1 MSNRNLRARDF
12 EKFATARGFVA
23 MHLAKETC
31 NSTWYRKPLQ
41 FMTLT
46 AANHGTLTNFRQP
59 CDNVRHDLL
68 ASPSWSSARLRSEN
82 PHATLI
88 RPDLEAPQQGESTM
102 RTMAQSLVFPLLLC
116 LFEIA
121 GNFTFAAEPIG
132 LSVTW
137 DKNYLTIRG
146 DKLPGREMKV
156 LYLEAY
162 CRPGSTD
169 RDWGQTVI
177 GHTTEQLPL
186 AAGETASRVV
196 KLKCLLKDGVTVQHT
211 ITAKDDEIDFQ
222 LVAHNPTDKP
232 SQADW
237 AQPCIRVGEFTGLDR
252 VQYVSKSFV
261 FVDGHLMR
269 MPLVIDGKV
278 AAPPASVTNVGRDPV
293 ISIEKWAMKARYI
306 PGQVWAG
313 KGVDRND
320 VNPRPLSNIVLSN
333 GLIGCYS
340 ADESMVMAT
349 AFEPYQELFQGV
361 AHCVHSD
368 FRIGGLKPG
377 ETKPIRGK
385 IYFVKNDIPTL
396 LKRYEKDFPEHVSPT
411 K

>member
-1 MSNRNLRARDF
+1 
-12 EKFATARGFVA
+12 
-23 MHLAKETC
+23 
-31 NSTWYRKPLQ
+31 
-41 FMTLT
+41 
-46 AANHGTLTNFRQP
+46 
-59 CDNVRHDLL
+59 
-68 ASPSWSSARLRSEN
+68 
-82 PHATLI
+82 
-88 RPDLEAPQQGESTM
+88 M
-102 RTMAQSLVFPLLLC
+102 RTMTRLLAFPLLLC
-116 LFEIA
+116 LVEITLVEITC
-121 GNFTFAAEPIG
+121 NVTYAADPPG
-132 LSVTW
+132 LSLTW

-169 RDWGQTVI
+169 REWGQTVI

-186 AAGETASRVV
+186 AAGETAGRLV

-261 FVDGHLMR
+261 FVDGHLTR

-278 AAPPASVTNVGRDPV
+278 LAPPASVTNVGRDPV
-293 ISIEKWAMKARYI
+293 ISLEKWAMKARYI

-320 VNPRPLSNIVLSN
+320 VNPRPLSNVVLSN

-340 ADESMVMAT
+340 ADETMVMAT

-385 IYFVKNDIPTL
+385 IYFVKNDIPAL
-396 LKRYEKDFPEHVSPT
+396 LKRYEKDFPEHVSPA

>member
-1 MSNRNLRARDF
+1 MQTSTRF
-12 EKFATARGFVA
+12 
-23 MHLAKETC
+23 LA
-31 NSTWYRKPLQ
+31 
-41 FMTLT
+41 F
-46 AANHGTLTNFRQP
+46 
-59 CDNVRHDLL
+59 
-68 ASPSWSSARLRSEN
+68 
-82 PHATLI
+82 
-88 RPDLEAPQQGESTM
+88 
-102 RTMAQSLVFPLLLC
+102 LLLC
-116 LFEIA
+116 CLDITSNPA
-121 GNFTFAAEPIG
+121 RAAEPLG
-132 LSVTW
+132 LSLAW
-137 DKNYLTIRG
+137 EKNYLTIRG

-162 CRPGSTD
+162 CRAGSTD

-186 AAGETASRVV
+186 LSGETAGKVIR
-196 KLKCLLKDGVTVQHT
+196 LKCLLKDGVTVQHT
-211 ITAKDDEIDFQ
+211 ITAGDDEISFQ

-278 AAPPASVTNVGRDPV
+278 ATPPASVTNVDRDPV
-293 ISIEKWAMKARYI
+293 IPLEKWSMKARYI

-313 KGVDRND
+313 RGVDRND

-340 ADESMVMAT
+340 ADETMVMAT

-368 FRIGGLKPG
+368 FRIGGLKAG
-377 ETKPIRGK
+377 ETKPLRGK
-385 IYFVKNDIPTL
+385 IYFVKSDIPAL
-396 LKRYEKDFPEHVSPT
+396 LKRYEKDFPEHIAPA

>member
-1 MSNRNLRARDF
+1 
-12 EKFATARGFVA
+12 
-23 MHLAKETC
+23 
-31 NSTWYRKPLQ
+31 
-41 FMTLT
+41 
-46 AANHGTLTNFRQP
+46 
-59 CDNVRHDLL
+59 
-68 ASPSWSSARLRSEN
+68 
-82 PHATLI
+82 
-88 RPDLEAPQQGESTM
+88 M
-102 RTMAQSLVFPLLLC
+102 RTMARSLVLPLLLC

-186 AAGETASRVV
+186 ATGETAGRVV

-293 ISIEKWAMKARYI
+293 ISLEKWAMKARYI

-320 VNPRPLSNIVLSN
+320 VNPRPLSKIVLSN

-368 FRIGGLKPG
+368 FRIGGLEPG

>member
-1 MSNRNLRARDF
+1 
-12 EKFATARGFVA
+12 
-23 MHLAKETC
+23 
-31 NSTWYRKPLQ
+31 
-41 FMTLT
+41 
-46 AANHGTLTNFRQP
+46 
-59 CDNVRHDLL
+59 
-68 ASPSWSSARLRSEN
+68 
-82 PHATLI
+82 
-88 RPDLEAPQQGESTM
+88 M
-102 RTMAQSLVFPLLLC
+102 RTMTRLLAFPLLLC
-116 LFEIA
+116 LVEITC
-121 GNFTFAAEPIG
+121 NVTFAADPLG
-132 LSVTW
+132 LSLIW

-169 RDWGQTVI
+169 REWGQTVI

-186 AAGETASRVV
+186 AAGETAGRVV

-211 ITAKDDEIDFQ
+211 ITANDDEIDFR

-269 MPLVIDGKV
+269 MPLVIDGKFV
-278 AAPPASVTNVGRDPV
+278 APPASVTNVGRDPV
-293 ISIEKWAMKARYI
+293 ISLEKWAMKARYI

-320 VNPRPLSNIVLSN
+320 VNPRPLSNLVLSN

-340 ADESMVMAT
+340 ADETMIMAT

-385 IYFVKNDIPTL
+385 IYFFKNDIPSL
-396 LKRYEKDFPEHVSPT
+396 LKRYEKDFPEHVSPA